1 MCLPTLLA
9 TLTLPAF
16 PARRSRCVYV
26 PQIHDSAAVTGA
38 ECSFP
43 CWRSPWHQLTSDAK
57 FEHVTSRQPLIAN
70 FGDYILDIS
79 NSLSSQLLSNLALVL
94 TYSYNH
100 EAVPPPGAVKDD
112 QRLGVLLTV
121 AL

>member
-1 MCLPTLLA
+1 M
-9 TLTLPAF
+9 
-16 PARRSRCVYV
+16 
-26 PQIHDSAAVTGA
+26 TGA

-43 CWRSPWHQLTSDAK
+43 CWRSPWHQFTSGAK
-57 FEHVTSRQPLIAN
+57 FEHVASRQPHIAN